1 MFEPKIKI
9 RKELYE
15 KIKLAVESL
24 GCTVEEF
31 AEKALTAETD
41 KVLAVIGGKK
51 ELSAG
56 DVEDIANKLKGLGY
70 LE

>member
-15 KIKLAVESL
+15 KIRLAAEAL
-24 GCTVEEF
+24 GCTIEEF
-31 AEKALTAETD
+31 AEKALASETD
-41 KVLAVIGGKK
+41 KVLAVTGSKR
-51 ELSAG
+51 ELSSG
-56 DVEDIANKLKGLGY
+56 EVEEIANKLKGLGY